1 MPRTNKIDIKQNSTK
16 KHQWFVNF
24 LIGNKNILSIIMV
37 EILIEQFFKEF
48 WVHFQ
53 KSEEDILA
61 FVLACDFD

>member
-1 MPRTNKIDIKQNSTK
+1 
-16 KHQWFVNF
+16 
-24 LIGNKNILSIIMV
+24 MV